1 MARIILHADM
11 DAFFAA
17 VEQRDRPELRGQ
29 PVVVGS
35 PPDQRGVV
43 AASSYEARRFG
54 IHSAMP
60 SREAGRRCPHAVFL
74 PPDMKRYARVSRQVM
89 AIFGRFTPL
98 VEPVSIDEA
107 FLDVTGA
114 QRLFGD
120 GAAIAARIR
129 QAVKA
134 ETQLTVSVG
143 VAANKFLAK
152 LASDMH
158 KPDGLTVVP
167 ADPAAIR
174 AFLAPLPVGRMWG
187 VGKVSERVLTRAGFH
202 TIADI
207 QRAPPSHLARL
218 LGHDAAAH
226 LYALAHG
233 EDARTVEV
241 TWDEKSISRENTF
254 LDDVTDV
261 ALLERTLVDLVE
273 DVGRRLRKAGKY
285 AGLAKLKLRWKDFT
299 TFTRQVPLVPPRCDD
314 YSLRAAA
321 QELFAAEKLLAPVR
335 LIGFGVGQLTLQSAG
350 QLNLFETAGQ
360 PVRVEAVSRTVD
372 TIRKKYGAAA
382 ILSAEAKHTQPALK
396 KKELLARK
404 KLTPGTSAKSDAEGG

>member
-17 VEQRDRPELRGQ
+17 VEQRDHPELRGR

-35 PPDQRGVV
+35 PPTERGVV
-43 AASSYEARRFG
+43 AASSYEARRYG

-60 SREAGRRCPHAVFL
+60 SREAGRRCPHAVFV
-74 PPDMKRYARVSRQVM
+74 PPNMARYAQVSRQIM

-98 VEPVSIDEA
+98 VEPVSVDEA

-120 GAAIAARIR
+120 GAAIGARIR
-129 QAVKA
+129 QAVLA

-143 VAANKFLAK
+143 VATNKFLAK

-167 ADPAAIR
+167 AEPAAIR
-174 AFLAPLPVGRMWG
+174 AFLAPLPVGRVWG
-187 VGKVSERVLTRAGFH
+187 VGKVSEQVLTRAGFH
-202 TIADI
+202 TIGDL
-207 QRAPPSHLARL
+207 QRATPAHLARL

-226 LYALAHG
+226 LHALAHG

-254 LDDVTDV
+254 LNDVTDV

-299 TFTRQVPLVPPRCDD
+299 TFTRQVPLVPTRCDD

-321 QELFAAEKLLAPVR
+321 LELFAAQRLVAPVR
-335 LIGFGVGQLTLQSAG
+335 LIGFGVGQLSLQSAG
-350 QLNLFETAGQ
+350 QLNLFEAAGQ
-360 PVRVEAVSRTVD
+360 PARVESVSRAVD
-372 TIRKKYGAAA
+372 AIRKKFGTDA
-382 ILSAEAKHTQPALK
+382 ILSAEAKHTQPA
-396 KKELLARK
+396 ARK
-404 KLTPGTSAKSDAEGG
+404 REPNGRRQVTPATDRDKA

>member
-1 MARIILHADM
+1 MPRIILHADM

-17 VEQRDRPELRGQ
+17 VEVRERPELRGQ

-43 AASSYEARRFG
+43 AASSYEARRYG

-74 PPDMKRYARVSRQVM
+74 PPNMPLYSRVSQQILT
-89 AIFGRFTPL
+89 IFERFTPL
-98 VEPVSIDEA
+98 VEPVSVDEA

-120 GAAIAARIR
+120 GAAIAARLKA
-129 QAVKA
+129 AVKA

-143 VAANKFLAK
+143 VAPNKFLAK
-152 LASDMH
+152 LASDLH

-167 ADPAAIR
+167 TEPAAICR
-174 AFLAPLPVGRMWG
+174 FLAPLPVGKIWG
-187 VGKVSERVLTRAGFH
+187 VGKVSEGVLTRAGFS
-202 TIADI
+202 TIGDL
-207 QRAPPSHLARL
+207 QRATPAHLARL

-226 LYALAHG
+226 LFALAHG
-233 EDARTVEV
+233 DDTRTVDV
-241 TWDEKSISRENTF
+241 TWDEKSISREHTF
-254 LDDVTDV
+254 LEDCSAV
-261 ALLERTLVDLVE
+261 ALMESTLGDLVE

-299 TFTRQVPLVPPRCDD
+299 TLTRQLPLTPPRCDD

-321 QELFAAEKLLAPVR
+321 LKLFAAEKLLAPVR
-335 LIGFGVGQLTLQSAG
+335 LIGFGVGRLTLQADG
-350 QLNLFETAGQ
+350 QLNLFEAAGK
-360 PVRVEAVSRTVD
+360 PERVEAVSRTVD
-372 TIRKKYGAAA
+372 TIRKKYGSAA
-382 ILSAEAKHTQPALK
+382 ILSASAKQAPPAPRK
-396 KKELLARK
+396 APLLAHKRVRLGASVK
-404 KLTPGTSAKSDAEGG
+404 ADRA

>member
-1 MARIILHADM
+1 MERIILHADM

-17 VEQRDRPELRGQ
+17 VEVRERPELRGQ

-35 PPDQRGVV
+35 PPNQRGVV
-43 AASSYEARRFG
+43 AASSYEARRYG

-74 PPDMKRYARVSRQVM
+74 PPNMRLYSRVSQQVFR
-89 AIFGRFTPL
+89 IFERFTPL
-98 VEPVSIDEA
+98 VEPVSVDEA

-120 GAAIAARIR
+120 GAAIAALIKA
-129 QAVKA
+129 AVLA

-143 VAANKFLAK
+143 VAPNKFLAK

-167 ADPAAIR
+167 TEPAAIR
-174 AFLAPLPVGRMWG
+174 RFLAPLPVGKIWG
-187 VGKVSERVLTRAGFH
+187 VGQVSERVLTRAGFN
-202 TIADI
+202 TIGDL
-207 QRAPPSHLARL
+207 QRATPAHLARL

-226 LYALAHG
+226 LFALAHG
-233 EDARTVEV
+233 EDARTVELA
-241 TWDEKSISRENTF
+241 WDEKSISREHTF

-273 DVGRRLRKAGKY
+273 DVGHRLRAAGKY

-299 TFTRQVPLVPPRCDD
+299 TFTRQAPLVPPRCDD

-321 QELFAAEKLLAPVR
+321 QALFAAQRLSAPVR
-335 LIGFGVGQLTLQSAG
+335 LIGFGTGHLSRQSAG
-350 QLNLFETAGQ
+350 QLNLFEAAGQ
-360 PVRVEAVSRTVD
+360 PERVEAVSRTVD

-382 ILSAEAKHTQPALK
+382 ILSAAAKQAPPVPR
-396 KKELLARK
+396 KKELRSRRK
-404 KLTPGTSAKSDAEGG
+404 VTPDASAKSEEE